1 MNSISEITK
10 RDIFDLFEYGMDIPD
25 LWEMQK
31 VQYNYFGRLEE
42 FEFCKRLYD
51 LKEMPSLDKR
61 YCNAEEDIW
70 QHTVNND
77 DYPFCWVFEDE
88 RFQLKNGS
96 DEIYLKFICEI
107 FHPTVRNENGYWEK
121 FLDEVNKFL
130 KNDGY
135 EVYPA
140 GKISNRDV
148 YSWRIYDLAE
158 NKLFIPFSQRNQK
171 AIKEKR
177 MPLSIK
183 KNARNQIY
191 QLFEKNNDVYRKTD
205 KTTGWDYDVTTN
217 EEVIADIRQFYIPK
231 CFNEQGQYV
240 ETNNLKDF
248 VFSSSPNCVIDAI
261 EFFETYNKNTDFEA
275 EVNAIF
281 KLNEVPFKLSNG
293 KVASTFNIQIKDS
306 ALVPIQ
312 EAGLKELLQEAA
324 NYYDKGNLN
333 IAVEK
338 LWDAFERLKTYYS
351 PTLDKKKSVSK
362 IIGDMSGQ
370 KAHYMDLFEKE
381 FFELTQIGNSFRI
394 RHHETTKINI
404 EDDRHYDYFYKRCLS
419 LISASVQY
427 LA

>member
-10 RDIFDLFEYGMDIPD
+10 RDIFDLFKYGMDIPD

-135 EVYPA
+135 EVFPA

-148 YSWRIYDLAE
+148 YSWRIYNLAE

-177 MPLSIK
+177 MPISIK

-191 QLFEKNNDVYRKTD
+191 QLFEK
-205 KTTGWDYDVTTN
+205 
-217 EEVIADIRQFYIPK
+217 IMMF
-231 CFNEQGQYV
+231 
-240 ETNNLKDF
+240 
-248 VFSSSPNCVIDAI
+248 I
-261 EFFETYNKNTDFEA
+261 EK
-275 EVNAIF
+275 
-281 KLNEVPFKLSNG
+281 
-293 KVASTFNIQIKDS
+293 QIKL
-306 ALVPIQ
+306 LVGITM
-312 EAGLKELLQEAA
+312 LQQ
-324 NYYDKGNLN
+324 
-333 IAVEK
+333 
-338 LWDAFERLKTYYS
+338 
-351 PTLDKKKSVSK
+351 
-362 IIGDMSGQ
+362 M
-370 KAHYMDLFEKE
+370 
-381 FFELTQIGNSFRI
+381 
-394 RHHETTKINI
+394 
-404 EDDRHYDYFYKRCLS
+404 KRLS
-419 LISASVQY
+419 LIFGNFTY
-427 LA
+427 LNVLMSRVSMRKLIT